1 MLMGLDFSIS
11 SFFHQAFNKIVFIF
25 PHPANFLWSLTSS
38 LCPFYKFFV
47 ICNTGLW
54 KIGKKFPGLQIWILV
69 FNDFNDCW
77 LEFDVEFRSSQIE
90 PRSTVSHMVNY
101 HEHGFCELTLFLW
114 ASVKQGSSHHTGWFF
129 GCKQQRLPLANL
141 KEFIGGIASFQNELK
156 FEEG

>member
-1 MLMGLDFSIS
+1 MGLDFSIS
-11 SFFHQAFNKIVFIF
+11 SFFPSGLQQNSIHFSTSCKL
-25 PHPANFLWSLTSS
+25 PLSLTSS

-47 ICNTGLW
+47 ICNTGLQ

-101 HEHGFCELTLFLW
+101 NEHGFCELTLFL
-114 ASVKQGSSHHTGWFF
+114 
-129 GCKQQRLPLANL
+129 
-141 KEFIGGIASFQNELK
+141 
-156 FEEG
+156 